1 MHSNNNY
8 YHPKHF
14 IMIPFEEEN
23 FLSNYKELCN
33 KLISEN
39 PKNFNKGLLQKPTKL
54 HFSVIQL
61 ELNEDEELIKR
72 VISVLDNIQEEIK
85 NISEGNLTFNFEKF
99 DVMDS
104 IEKTRVVYAK
114 MYEDENFKKLN
125 NIIDL
130 VIRSLIN
137 EGIIKDDKNSLDKY
151 YINYSN
157 GFYSIKLHLTLLNT
171 TFLNKILKK
180 EKKKNIKNFDSTEI
194 MNFFNGEKMNSCQL
208 NKIDFCVMR
217 EDKSIEKYEL
227 VKSYEM

>member
-1 MHSNNNY
+1 
-8 YHPKHF
+8 
-14 IMIPFEEEN
+14 MIPFEEEN
-23 FLSNYKELCN
+23 FLSNYKELCK

-39 PKNFNKGLLQKPTKL
+39 PNNFNKGLLQKPTKL

-151 YINYSN
+151 YINY
-157 GFYSIKLHLTLLNT
+157 
-171 TFLNKILKK
+171 
-180 EKKKNIKNFDSTEI
+180 
-194 MNFFNGEKMNSCQL
+194 
-208 NKIDFCVMR
+208 
-217 EDKSIEKYEL
+217 
-227 VKSYEM
+227 